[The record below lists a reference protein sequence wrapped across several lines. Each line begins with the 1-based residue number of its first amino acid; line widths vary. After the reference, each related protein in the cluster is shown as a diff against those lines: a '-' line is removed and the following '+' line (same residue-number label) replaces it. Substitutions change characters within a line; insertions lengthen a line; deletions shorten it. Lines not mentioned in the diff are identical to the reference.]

1 MRKESLLS
9 SMPKLILAVV
19 LIVCIGAVMGLM
31 GWALTKK
38 QTRVEAPEV
47 KTPDE
52 IVEEKKEEFK
62 VIYPTRDTV
71 WKIGETHKIQW
82 QFSNPNNRI
91 VIKLYKVPVVSLNL
105 KWEPSNS
112 VPNTGY
118 YSFTVFEG
126 LEAGEYQFV
135 ITEEDQT
142 SRSDEFTI
150 TSEKAGKGETP
161 EEVVENFYN
170 WYIKNV
176 RLRMDG
182 GDALSYKDN
191 RYVSNELIQSVN
203 KIVASFGDGPGY
215 DCIMCAQALPWE
227 ITVNKTEI
235 SGENAKVILKR
246 RWGREIPEGTGVWN
260 NTEVNL
266 KLIDGEW
273 KITGV
278 VCLWDD

>member
-1 MRKESLLS
+1 MPKESLS
-9 SMPKLILAVV
+9 ASMPKLILAVV

-31 GWALTKK
+31 GYALTKK
-38 QTRVEAPEV
+38 QTRVKAPKV
-47 KTPDE
+47 KTPNE

-62 VIYPTRDTV
+62 IIYPTRDTI
-71 WKIGETHKIQW
+71 WRIGETYKIQW
-82 QFSNPNNRI
+82 QPSNPNNKV

-105 KWEPSNS
+105 KWEPSSS

-126 LEAGEYQFV
+126 LETGEYQFV
-135 ITEEDQT
+135 IIEDDQI
-142 SRSDEFTI
+142 SRSEEFMI
-150 TSEKAGKGETP
+150 TSEEVEKGETP

-182 GDALSYKDN
+182 GNALSYKDN

-203 KIVASFGDGPGY
+203 RTVASFGDGPGY
-215 DCIMCAQALPWE
+215 DCIMCAQDLPWE
-227 ITVNKTEI
+227 IAVNKAEI
-235 SGENAKVILKR
+235 SGKNAKVILKR
-246 RWGREIPEGTGVWN
+246 RWGKEIPEGAGVWN

-278 VCLWDD
+278 VCL